1 MEILFEN
8 PSTLYWLWG
17 LVPLL
22 LLMLHARSRRNRA
35 AARLLDAP
43 MRSRLLPASGGL
55 RTFLPMA
62 LILLSFASLIL
73 ATSRPRFGV
82 FYEKVSQRGADLV
95 VLLDVSRSMLSSDV
109 HPNRLERS
117 KSYIRDLLKRV
128 RGDRVGLVVFAG
140 KAAQACPLTTDQAF
154 FETVLAEVGPHSA
167 PRGGTVIGD
176 AIREATNSL
185 DTLPDRD
192 QAFLLI
198 TDGED
203 QDSFPLEAAAVA
215 AGQGVK
221 IFTVGIG
228 DPDQG
233 ARIPLPQNRGEEP
246 QQGFVKQDGQEIWS
260 RMDEELLKKI
270 ALESGGAYVPVRTG
284 TYDLGQVYT
293 DHLADLRAGALEDQ
307 ERRRYREQYQ
317 LFVALGL
324 ALLLLSMLVSP
335 YRRAA
340 VRTALALA
348 LLSVVS
354 LDARA
359 GDEEDGIEL
368 HNKGVAELKEGRLDQ
383 ALELFQQAAK
393 LSPGQPRISL
403 GRGAA
408 LQRKG
413 EIDEAAEQYLD
424 ASSKGDKPAT
434 AVARYNLGT
443 VAVESARAVLGDVPE
458 EAQGEDRTKS
468 LEEIAKAVEHFR
480 ATLRLEP
487 EHADAR
493 YNLELLRLWSKHIQ
507 DAWKKRDQQQQD
519 QEQDLVAMLMER
531 MDQQQRL
538 RVDLQ
543 GQLPESSSPKRDEA
557 LAVIGEGQRELA
569 GQIEPLR
576 PKVEETFAQ
585 LEQAAAQAPQGQ
597 GGQSPEEME
606 QAKQQILTLLESI
619 EADMMKAA
627 DALENALADA
637 AAPAQ
642 KSAYD
647 KLEALWRGFANFPQ
661 LLKRAVALE
670 ESLVQRTAPL
680 AEALPGA
687 APPGAADLLEREALV
702 EEQGRV
708 GALMPKMLDHAEGS
722 VPHIQGM
729 LEQQPDMAELE
740 EEEKAKLEEE
750 RKRLEAELAAF
761 EKALENLPLI
771 PDLSQAA
778 VELLEDGEPVGALSK
793 EEEILRLLRE
803 IAELWPQDPNQD
815 QGQPNEEQQGDQQ
828 QDEQQD
834 QDQDQQDQQQDQQ
847 EEKQD
852 QDQQP
857 EQQDQPLTKE
867 QIEEMLK
874 QALDREKEY
883 KEKQKEL
890 QRLLAVPVPVEKDW

>member
-1 MEILFEN
+1 MFEN
-8 PSTLYWLWG
+8 PSALYWLWG

-22 LLMLHARSRRNRA
+22 LLLLHARGRRARA
-35 AARLLDAP
+35 AARLLEAP
-43 MRSRLLPASGGL
+43 MRGRLLPASSGL

-62 LILLSFASLIL
+62 LLLLSFASLIL
-73 ATSRPRFGV
+73 AMSRPRFGV

-95 VLLDVSRSMLSSDV
+95 VLLDVSRSMLSDDV

-117 KSYIRDLLKRV
+117 KSYIRDLLARV

-140 KAAQACPLTTDQAF
+140 KAAQACPLTTDHAF
-154 FETVLAEVGPHSA
+154 LLRVLAEVGPHSA

-185 DTLPDRD
+185 DTQPDRD

-215 AGQGVK
+215 AAQGVK

-233 ARIPLPQNRGEEP
+233 ARIPLPQNQGEESP
-246 QQGFVKQDGQEIWS
+246 QGYVKQDGQEIWS

-270 ALESGGAYVPVRTG
+270 ALESGGAYVPARTG

-293 DHLADLRAGALEDQ
+293 EHLADLRAGALQDK
-307 ERRRYREQYQ
+307 ERRRYREQFQ
-317 LFVALGL
+317 LFAALGL
-324 ALLLLSMLVSP
+324 ALFLMSMLVSR

-340 VRTALALA
+340 VRTALGLA
-348 LLSVVS
+348 LLSAVS

-359 GDEEDGIEL
+359 NAAEDGIEL
-368 HNKGVAELKEGRLDQ
+368 HNKGVAELRDGRIGE
-383 ALELFQQAAK
+383 ALELFQKAAE
-393 LSPGQPRISL
+393 LAPGQPRISL

-408 LQRKG
+408 LQQKG
-413 EIDEAAEQYLD
+413 DLDEAREQYLD
-424 ASSKGDKPAT
+424 ASSKGDKLAT

-443 VAVESARAVLGDVPE
+443 LAVERARAALGDVPE
-458 EAQGEDRTKS
+458 EAQGEDRTKA
-468 LEEIAKAVEHFR
+468 LEEIAQAVDHFR

-487 EHADAR
+487 DHTDAR
-493 YNLELLRLWSKHIQ
+493 HNLELLRLWTKHIQ
-507 DAWKKRDQQQQD
+507 DAWKKRDEK
-519 QEQDLVAMLMER
+519 QENQEKDLLALLMER
-531 MDQQQRL
+531 METQQKL
-538 RVDLQ
+538 RVDLR
-543 GQLPESSSPKRDEA
+543 GQLPEASSPKRDEA

-606 QAKQQILTLLESI
+606 QAKQQVLMLLASI

-642 KSAYD
+642 KSAHD

-661 LLKRAVALE
+661 LLNQAVALE

-687 APPGAADLLEREALV
+687 APPGPADMLEREALV

-708 GALMPKMLDHAEGS
+708 GALVPNMLNHAEGS

-729 LEQQPDMAELE
+729 LEQQPDMAELK
-740 EEEKAKLEEE
+740 EEEKASLEEQK
-750 RKRLEAELAAF
+750 KRLEAELAAF

-771 PDLSQAA
+771 PELSQAA
-778 VELLEDGEPVGALSK
+778 VELLDDGEPVGALSK

-803 IAELWPQDPNQD
+803 IAELWPHDPNQD
-815 QGQPNEEQQGDQQ
+815 QGQPNEDQQGEQQ
-828 QDEQQD
+828 QDEKQEQD
-834 QDQDQQDQQQDQQ
+834 QKDQQQEQKEQQ
-847 EEKQD
+847 EQNQE
-852 QDQQP
+852 
-857 EQQDQPLTKE
+857 EPLTKE
-867 QIEEMLK
+867 QIEKMLQ

-883 KEKQKEL
+883 KEKKKEL
-890 QRLLAVPVPVEKDW
+890 QRLLVVPVPVEKDW